1 MSVVRMNITIPKE
14 LANEIEKFTPSRKR
28 SLFIAEALKQKVKEL
43 QRERIEK
50 ALEEGYKASKDE
62 SLSIARE
69 FECLDMEGW
78 DEY

>member
-14 LANEIEKFTPSRKR
+14 LADEIEKMTPSRKR
-28 SLFIAEALKQKVKEL
+28 SSFIAEALRQKVKDL
-43 QRERIEK
+43 QRERIEQE
-50 ALEEGYKASKDE
+50 LEEGYKMNRDE